1 MGAVNFSLDLQL
13 VTGLKKVLPLP
24 VFFETGTFKGD
35 TIKEMLPYFGRLIT
49 AELSE
54 PLWKEAINRFVS
66 EKKVEPYLGNSPDV
80 IAKFHSALKD
90 SSVLYWLDAHWCVA
104 DDTSGEKSQC
114 PLLEEIHSIGQ
125 LNDQSVILIDDARL
139 FLAPPPL
146 PHETSQ
152 WPSIDSI
159 ITALKQTSSRHELS
173 VVNDVIIFYPKL
185 VRDSVISY
193 AKKQGVDWLRAS
205 QSLLENV
212 ELRRV
217 LEEKE
222 AEIQQKEAGIQQK
235 EAEIQKKEAEI
246 QKKEIEIQQK
256 EVALI
261 RLTKS
266 LEEKEDVIQDLQ
278 FWLDKLRANQSDDE
292 NEILKNALEEKEA
305 QMQRKHETLMQ
316 LIQSLEEKEEVI
328 QEISSALDAYRSAWL
343 AQKGEGQ

>member
-1 MGAVNFSLDLQL
+1 MGAVSFSLDVEL
-13 VTGLKKVLPLP
+13 VEILKKVLPLP
-24 VFFETGTFKGD
+24 IFVETGTFEGD
-35 TIKEMLPYFGRLIT
+35 TVNALLPYFDRFIT

-54 PLWKEAINRFVS
+54 PLWKEVTNRFAG

-80 IAKFHSALKD
+80 IAKFCSALKD

-114 PLLEEIHSIGQ
+114 PLLEEIHAIGQ

-139 FLAPPPL
+139 FLAPPPA

-159 ITALKQTSSRHELS
+159 ITALKQTSLQHELS

-193 AKKQGVDWLRAS
+193 AKKQGVDWLRAN

-222 AEIQQKEAGIQQK
+222 SEIQQKE
-235 EAEIQKKEAEI
+235 E
-246 QKKEIEIQQK
+246 
-256 EVALI
+256 ALI
-261 RLTKS
+261 LLTKS
-266 LEEKEDVIQDLQ
+266 LEEKENIIQELR

-305 QMQRKHETLMQ
+305 QMQCKHETLMR
-316 LIQSLEEKEEVI
+316 LIQSLEEKERALMRLTESLVEKEAVI
-328 QEISSALDAYRSAWL
+328 QELNAALVACRAGMLNRDKR
-343 AQKGEGQ
+343 GGQ

>member
-1 MGAVNFSLDLQL
+1 MGAVNFSLDMQL

-24 VFFETGTFKGD
+24 IFFETGTFKGD
-35 TIKEMLPYFGRLIT
+35 TVYAMFPYFDRLIT

-54 PLWKEAINRFVS
+54 PLWKEATNRFVS

-114 PLLEEIHSIGQ
+114 PLLEEIHAIGQ

-139 FLAPPPL
+139 FLASPPA

-159 ITALKQTSSRHELS
+159 ITALKQTSSQHELS

-222 AEIQQKEAGIQQK
+222 AEIQQKE
-235 EAEIQKKEAEI
+235 
-246 QKKEIEIQQK
+246 
-256 EVALI
+256 VALI

-266 LEEKEDVIQDLQ
+266 IEEKEGVIQELS
-278 FWLDKLRANQSDDE
+278 FWLDKLRTNQSHDE
-292 NEILKNALEEKEA
+292 NDILKNTLKEKEA
-305 QMQRKHETLMQ
+305 ETQRTYDTLMQ
-316 LIQSLEEKEEVI
+316 LIKSLEEKEEVI
-328 QEISSALDAYRSAWL
+328 QEISRALDAYRSAWL
-343 AQKGEGQ
+343 SQEGHDQ